1 MPDVSL
7 LVILLLIAAAIVYF
21 TLPYYRLRKVLAEPF
36 PTEWRRILARNIP
49 VYRRMPTDLQLQ
61 LKQRMKQFLHEKHF
75 SGCAGLELTDEMRVT
90 IAASACLLLLNRKT
104 GVYPGLKY
112 ILVYPEAFLVQRD
125 AVDES
130 GLAAVRKHSLLGES
144 WDNGKVILS
153 WADVIRG
160 TKNFGDGANV
170 ALHEFAHQL
179 DHESG
184 STNGAPFLG
193 SAASYKRWAR
203 VLTAEFEKLQRA
215 AYQGDETLLDYY
227 GATEPA
233 EFFAVVTEVFFE
245 QPRDLQAR
253 HPALFEQLQGYFRV
267 NPGEWVEPS
276 FSG

>member
-1 MPDVSL
+1 MPDLSL
-7 LVILLLIAAAIVYF
+7 LFILLLVVAAIAYF
-21 TLPYYRLRKVLAEPF
+21 AWPHYTLRKALAEPF
-36 PTEWRRILARNIP
+36 PQEWRRVLMHNLP

-61 LKQRMKQFLHEKHF
+61 LKQRIKQFLHEKHF
-75 SGCAGLELTDEMRVT
+75 TGCAGLTVTDEMRVT
-90 IAASACLLLLNRKT
+90 IAACACLLLLNRKT
-104 GVYPGLKY
+104 GVYPGLRY
-112 ILVYPEAFLVQRD
+112 ILVYPEAFMVERD
-125 AVDES
+125 AVDET
-130 GLAAVRKHSLLGES
+130 GMAGTHKHGLLGES

-160 TKNFGDGANV
+160 SRDEADGNNV

-184 STNGAPFLG
+184 ATNGAPLLG

-203 VLTAEFEKLQRA
+203 VLTAEFEALQRA

-245 QPRDLQAR
+245 RPQELAQR

-267 NPGEWVEPS
+267 NPGEWRD
-276 FSG
+276 